1 MLSQKESRWKKPL
14 MIAFLVMI
22 VLGFSVPLFQ
32 LGGNTDQTPQQVQ
45 PRLCQNDAECYL
57 TCDDKPVEVLC
68 QQNLCVQNSCTEFN
82 LFPYL
87 QQPQEI
93 ALSVMVNDVPLSLQN
108 SNPKDLF
115 VRFNDN
121 IVQLHAQRVSLSSIL
136 EKAGIIL
143 QNQCLT
149 MQGTTYCADTKS
161 TLNITANGEN
171 TYQFG
176 QYVPKEG
183 DEIKIVYS

>member
-1 MLSQKESRWKKPL
+1 

-22 VLGFSVPLFQ
+22 VLGFSVPLFN
-32 LGGNTDQTPQQVQ
+32 LGGNTDQSPQNVQ

-57 TCDDKPVEVLC
+57 TCNNKPVEVLC

-87 QQPQEI
+87 QQQQEI
-93 ALSVMVNDVPLSLQN
+93 ALSLTINNAPISLQN
-108 SNPKDLF
+108 SKAQDLF
-115 VRFNDN
+115 VRFNEG
-121 IVQLHAQRVSLSSIL
+121 VVELHAQRISLSSIL

-143 QNQCLT
+143 QDQCIT
-149 MQGTTYCADTKS
+149 RDGTSYCQEKS
-161 TLNITANGEN
+161 KALNITVNGEN
-171 TYQFG
+171 TYLYG
-176 QYVPKEG
+176 QYVPKQN